1 MSKAETTSASTIFE
15 GLPRRERLEAIFAI
29 AVSVAMAT
37 LDTAVTNTA
46 LPTIARDLGSNEAMA
61 IWVINAYQLAMIAAL
76 LPLAAL
82 GDIVGHRRV
91 YIVGLILFTATSL
104 GCGIAWSLP
113 SLIVA
118 RTLQGFGAAAI
129 MSVNSAL
136 IRFVYP
142 ARTLGRGVGIIALVV
157 ALGFTLGPTVAS
169 IILSFTSWHWIF
181 LINVPAGIIAT
192 FLCLRSLPTSE
203 RATHGFDGMAA
214 LLCAGFATLL
224 IFGLS
229 GLSHGSPPTLV
240 LGEWAA
246 SIACLVVLVRRQAG
260 HPAPMLAADLFRDPI
275 FSLSTATAVCSF
287 ATQGL
292 AFVSLPF
299 LLQTTLGRSQVATGY
314 LITPWPAVVAIMAPI
329 AGRLS
334 DRYPAGL
341 LGGFGLLVLC
351 LGMGALAMLPD
362 HAGNLAIIACMI
374 ACGAGFGFFQSPNLR
389 ALMASA
395 PPGRSGAAS
404 GIVATA
410 RLLGQTIG
418 ATLVALCLTLSRES
432 GLVAALWLG
441 FGFSALGS
449 TVSFLRLLPRRSI
462 G

>member
-1 MSKAETTSASTIFE
+1 MSHTFE
-15 GLPRRERLEAIFAI
+15 GLPRRERLEATIAI
-29 AVSVAMAT
+29 GVSVAMAT

-46 LPTIARDLGSNEAMA
+46 LPTIAKDLGSDGANA

-76 LPLAAL
+76 LPLASL

-91 YIVGLILFTATSL
+91 YIVGLVLFTATSL
-104 GCGIAWSLP
+104 GCGVAWSLP

-142 ARTLGRGVGIIALVV
+142 ARMLGRGVGVNALVV

-169 IILSFTSWHWIF
+169 LILSFTSWHWIF
-181 LINVPAGIIAT
+181 LINIPAGVVAT
-192 FLCLRSLPTSE
+192 LLCLRSLPASE
-203 RATHGFDGMAA
+203 RATHGFDGVAA
-214 LLCAGFATLL
+214 VLCAGFATLL

-229 GLSHGSPPTLV
+229 GLSHGSSPV
-240 LGEWAA
+240 RVGGEWALA
-246 SIACLVVLVRRQAG
+246 VACLFVLVRRQSG

-275 FSLSTATAVCSF
+275 FALSTLTAICSF

-299 LLQTTLGRSQVATGY
+299 LLQTLLGRSQVATGY

-341 LGGFGLLVLC
+341 LGGVGLLVLC

-362 HAGNLAIIACMI
+362 RAGNPAIIGCMI

-418 ATLVALCLTLSRES
+418 AALVALCLTLSRES
-432 GLVAALWLG
+432 GLVVALWLG
-441 FGFSALGS
+441 FGFAALGS
-449 TVSFLRLLPRRSI
+449 AVSFLRLLPRRRV

>member
-1 MSKAETTSASTIFE
+1 MAAITSFE
-15 GLPRRERLEAIFAI
+15 GLPRRERLEAITAI
-29 AVSVAMAT
+29 GVSVAMAT

-46 LPTIARDLGSNEAMA
+46 LPTIAKDLGSDGATA

-91 YIVGLILFTATSL
+91 YIVGLALFTATSL
-104 GCGIAWSLP
+104 GCGLAWSLP

-169 IILSFTSWHWIF
+169 LILSVASWQWIF
-181 LINVPAGIIAT
+181 LINIPAGVVAT

-203 RATHGFDGMAA
+203 RATHGFDGVAA
-214 LLCAGFATLL
+214 ALCAGFATLL

-229 GLSHGSPPTLV
+229 GLSHGGSPAWV
-240 LGEWAA
+240 GAEWALSA
-246 SIACLVVLVRRQAG
+246 ACLVLLVRRQAG
-260 HPAPMLAADLFRDPI
+260 HPAPMLAADLFRDRV
-275 FSLSTATAVCSF
+275 FSLSSATSVCSF

-299 LLQTTLGRSQVATGY
+299 LLQTMLGRSQVATGY

-341 LGGFGLLVLC
+341 LGGVGLLILC
-351 LGMGALAMLPD
+351 LGMGALALLPD
-362 HAGNLAIIACMI
+362 HAGNAAIVGCMV

-395 PPGRSGAAS
+395 PAGRSGAAS

-418 ATLVALCLTLSRES
+418 ATLVALCLTVSRES
-432 GLVAALWLG
+432 GLVVALWLG

-449 TVSFLRLLPRRSI
+449 AVSFLRLLPRRSV